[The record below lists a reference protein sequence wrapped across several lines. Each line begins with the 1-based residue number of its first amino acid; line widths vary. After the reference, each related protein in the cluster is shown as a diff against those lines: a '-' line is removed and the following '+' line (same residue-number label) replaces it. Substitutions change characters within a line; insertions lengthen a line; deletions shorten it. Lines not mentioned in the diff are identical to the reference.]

1 MAHITVKGN
10 LGKDPELKFSKAGK
24 AWISFS
30 IGYTPREKK
39 DDQWIDGETMW
50 FRVIQFG
57 EKAETAADNLAKG
70 DTVIVTGNLKQST
83 FTDKDGNQRT
93 GLEITAD
100 EVGIVP
106 RVQRKSKTEDTPPWQ
121 K

>member
-83 FTDKDGNQRT
+83 FTDKEGNQRT

-106 RVQRKSKTEDTPPWQ
+106 RVQRKSKTEDTPPW
-121 K
+121 

>member
-39 DDQWIDGETMW
+39 DEQWIDGETMW

-83 FTDKDGNQRT
+83 FTDKEGNQRT

-106 RVQRKSKTEDTPPWQ
+106 RVQRKSKTEDTPPW
-121 K
+121 

>member
-30 IGYTPREKK
+30 VGYTPREKK

-57 EKAETAADNLAKG
+57 EKAEIAADNFAKG
-70 DTVIVTGNLKQST
+70 DSVIITGTLKQST
-83 FTDKDGNQRT
+83 FTDKEGNQRT
-93 GLEITAD
+93 GLEIMAD
-100 EVGIVP
+100 EIGIVP
-106 RVQRKSKTEDTPPWQ
+106 RPVRKTKTEDTPPW
-121 K
+121 

>member
-50 FRVIQFG
+50 FRIIQFG

-83 FTDKDGNQRT
+83 FTDKEGNQRT

-106 RVQRKSKTEDTPPWQ
+106 RTQRKSKTEDTPPW
-121 K
+121 

>member
-50 FRVIQFG
+50 FRIIQFG

-83 FTDKDGNQRT
+83 FTDKEGNQRT

-106 RVQRKSKTEDTPPWQ
+106 RVQRKSKTEDTPPW
-121 K
+121 